1 MTPARP
7 RLTDS
12 VAVLT
17 ARNVLRYRRIPS
29 LAVLT
34 LVTPIM
40 FVVLFR
46 VVFAGAIHIP
56 GHSYVDFL
64 LPGLLVQTI
73 LFGSTQSGVA
83 FAEDRSAGA
92 LDQFRSLP
100 IGATAVFA
108 ARVLS
113 DTLRNAVTVAVMLA
127 VGVAVGFRSRT
138 SAPSAVAGLA
148 VALLAGAAFSWV
160 AALIGLALNHVESA
174 HDAGFVW
181 VIPLTFASSV
191 FVPVH
196 TLPGW
201 FQPIARANPVTAF
214 VDATRALLIGGHVAD
229 RVIWACVW
237 SAGLLAVF
245 APLSGHRYRQLA

>member
-1 MTPARP
+1 MTTARSG
-7 RLTDS
+7 LTDS

-17 ARNVLRYRRIPS
+17 ARNVQRYRRIPS
-29 LAVLT
+29 LAVFT
-34 LVTPIM
+34 LVMPIM

-46 VVFAGAIHIP
+46 VVFAGAIRIP

-64 LPGLLVQTI
+64 LPGMLVQTI

-100 IGATAVFA
+100 IRATAVFA
-108 ARVLS
+108 ARALS
-113 DTLRNAVTVAVMLA
+113 DTLRNAVTVAIMLA
-127 VGVAVGFRSRT
+127 VGVALGFRIHT
-138 SAPSAVAGLA
+138 PAPSAIAGIG

-181 VIPLTFASSV
+181 VIPLTFASSL
-191 FVPVH
+191 FVPIH
-196 TLPGW
+196 TMPGW
-201 FQPIARANPVTAF
+201 FQPLARANPITAF
-214 VDATRALLIGGHVAD
+214 VDATRALLIGGAVAHAL
-229 RVIWACVW
+229 IWACVW
-237 SAGLLAVF
+237 SAGLF
-245 APLSGHRYRQLA
+245 AIFTPLSGHRYRQLG